1 MIVVTTSPGVSLG
14 DATLAVFP
22 VGVPI
27 GLGIYWAWVHRD
39 WSPRTSIAGFGAAA
53 GGSLVGA
60 WLGFSAT
67 AGLLALITTIVG
79 AAVGANLALITS
91 TSHGTGRVVLA
102 TSMGEP
108 VASRCRHRRR
118 SLSVF
123 APEPSVHGREPLSRG
138 SLPHAPRSGWAI
150 QRYDLDQP

>member
-39 WSPRTSIAGFGAAA
+39 WSPRTSIAGFGAAV

-79 AAVGANLALITS
+79 AAVGANLALITLDIAWDRS
-91 TSHGTGRVVLA
+91 GRPRNLDGR
-102 TSMGEP
+102 T
-108 VASRCRHRRR
+108 
-118 SLSVF
+118 
-123 APEPSVHGREPLSRG
+123 GREPVPSPQTELERVR
-138 SLPHAPRSGWAI
+138 A
-150 QRYDLDQP
+150 